1 MKRSL
6 GLIEV
11 IGTVTAMIAI
21 DAMSKHAFVEVIK
34 VEEAGSG
41 LLTIM
46 IEGDLA
52 SVQAALEVGA
62 TQASH
67 HGEVVTMKSI
77 PKPDDKM
84 YGKLIPDKEGD
95 SA

>member
-1 MKRSL
+1 MKKSL

-11 IGTVTAMIAI
+11 IGTVTATIAI
-21 DAMSKHAFVEVIK
+21 DAMSKHAFVEVTK
-34 VEEAGSG
+34 FDQAGSG

-62 TQASH
+62 DQASM
-67 HGEVVTMKSI
+67 HGQVVAVKVI
-77 PKPDDKM
+77 PKPDQQL
-84 YGKLIPDKEGD
+84 YGKLIPNKEGE
-95 SA
+95 SS